1 LMSLPGVRRE
11 MAQAGDKK
19 GIVVDKKHHFW
30 QARKNR

>member
-1 LMSLPGVRRE
+1 